1 MEHTPIIKFL
11 LVDDTE
17 ANLLALEQLLKRPGL
32 ELLKARSGP
41 EALELLLA
49 HEVGLALLD
58 VQMPG
63 MDGFELARLMRGTDR
78 TRLVPIIFVTA
89 GAADQRRRFD
99 GYGAGAVDFLHKPIE
114 ELVLK
119 GKANVFFDLALQRS
133 QLRESEQRSA
143 RTQVEL
149 EHTVLELE
157 AARQAA
163 LAGME
168 EAVEA
173 RNAQERLNLA
183 LRESEEALREA
194 DRRKDEF
201 LATLAHELRN
211 PLAPIR
217 SGLQV
222 LQELGDDEADHE
234 AVRAMMQRQVDQM
247 VHLLEDLLDLSRVS
261 RGVIEL
267 RQRSM
272 DVNEAIQQ
280 AMEANR
286 PLVEQKRH
294 QLVASL
300 SASPITVKAD
310 PTRLAQIFGN
320 LLDNAGKYTDDGG
333 AITISSK
340 SVDGEVH
347 VSIADSGIGI
357 RGEDLGKVF
366 DMFGQVDRSNA
377 RTRGG
382 LGIGLHIVQQL
393 VEMHGGR
400 IEVTSEGLGKGSVF
414 TVALPVLDELPPG
427 DRDARLPSNAK
438 ASRILIADD
447 NADAALSLSLLLKR
461 SGHTVEVAQNGEQA
475 LELGGLF
482 RPEVIILDIG
492 MPGMDGYE
500 TCRRIRKEPW
510 GSNAFLIALTGWGQ
524 DKDVAR
530 SQEVGFDRHLVKP
543 TSASALSEVLAKRL
557 Q

>member
-1 MEHTPIIKFL
+1 MEQATIIKFL

-41 EALELLLA
+41 EALELLLE

-63 MDGFELARLMRGTDR
+63 MDGFELARLMRGTER
-78 TRLVPIIFVTA
+78 TRHVPIIFVTA

-119 GKANVFFDLALQRS
+119 GKANVFFELAMQRS

-143 RTQVEL
+143 RTQIEL
-149 EHTVLELE
+149 ERTVLE
-157 AARQAA
+157 
-163 LAGME
+163 
-168 EAVEA
+168 
-173 RNAQERLNLA
+173 

-217 SGLQV
+217 SGLQL
-222 LQELGDDEADHE
+222 LQEHGVEEADHQK
-234 AVRAMMQRQVDQM
+234 VRAMMERQVDQM
-247 VHLLEDLLDLSRVS
+247 VHLVEDLLDLSRVS

-267 RQRSM
+267 RQRPM
-272 DVNEAIQQ
+272 DVQEAIRQ

-286 PLVEQKRH
+286 PLVEKKGH
-294 QLVASL
+294 HLVVSL
-300 SASPITVKAD
+300 NASPIAVMAD

-333 AITISSK
+333 TITISSTK
-340 SVDGEVH
+340 VDDEVH

-357 RGEDLGKVF
+357 ASEYLAKVF
-366 DMFGQVDRSNA
+366 DMFGQVDRSSDRA
-377 RTRGG
+377 RGG

-393 VEMHGGR
+393 VAMHGGR
-400 IEVTSEGLGKGSVF
+400 IHATSQGLDTGSVF
-414 TVALPVLDELPPG
+414 TVVLPISHDQVKSDQGVKLPHA
-427 DRDARLPSNAK
+427 D

-447 NADAALSLSLLLKR
+447 NVDAALSLSILLRK
-461 SGHTVEVAQNGEQA
+461 SGHTVEVANNGEQA
-475 LELGGLF
+475 LERGAVF

-500 TCRRIRKEPW
+500 ACRRIRKEPW
-510 GSNAFLIALTGWGQ
+510 GANAVIIALTGWGQ
-524 DKDVAR
+524 DKDVAC
-530 SQEVGFDRHLVKP
+530 SQEAGFDHHLVKP
-543 TSASALSEVLAKRL
+543 ISASVLSAVLANRMH
-557 Q
+557 